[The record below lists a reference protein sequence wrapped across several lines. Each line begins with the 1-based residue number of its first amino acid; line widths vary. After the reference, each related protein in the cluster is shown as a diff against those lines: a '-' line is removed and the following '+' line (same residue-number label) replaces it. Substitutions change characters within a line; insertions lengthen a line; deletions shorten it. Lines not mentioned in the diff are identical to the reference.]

1 MTDKVTL
8 SLLMNDAYKKQSKRG
23 GKDIE
28 ALGFVALGEGRDIK
42 DNGYQAQAY
51 VNPKSQT
58 IVLSIAG
65 SNGDA
70 HDLAANVN
78 FGAFWEQ
85 YHPQFHDNLK
95 YANDIRQLVATDST
109 YQDYRVITVGHSLG
123 GGLAQTLTH
132 VFGWHGITWDAPK
145 ASLVVRQPGFQKQ
158 LIDYGLTPKGAA
170 DTFINYTES
179 GSLVSALPP
188 AYGDFIGQRYEVDH
202 TSDFT
207 LLLGLPAHAYLQHR
221 ADNSIDYFLSEQDA
235 NVIDG
240 WHYVGGTYDGWYS
253 TAPRPEVGQ
262 FDWVGPASAA
272 KNAALDLEKTRRIEH
287 NQDIARYQEL
297 LIRNQPAESRI
308 HDPVFNR
315 WNHNSIFNV
324 AGDGA
329 LTVNAPYTPFD
340 DLGDLFDAEERMLRE
355 FNAGWIT
362 AEELQAFQDYTLNH
376 SLGSAAQAGLDAVGD
391 PGFLDFLQPIG
402 AFYDSQSP
410 EFDQASSIAQHT
422 GVLLDGSNAPVSEA
436 GLQAL
441 DTDGNGELS
450 LAESTTLTLWQ
461 DRNEDGHLDAGE
473 QVAVSRPITAIDYPF
488 HTRGNAHIAPAIEAE
503 PARPNSTIPVL
514 PAPLSTPGV
523 PATSPGNAPVTA
535 PPALANTIQAI
546 PASNYRSL
554 RGSDNVYYL
563 ANGRYILWGA
573 NQIKINYNNRA
584 YLIGTDGNDRFDANY
599 YAAYAQYFN
608 LNLLTRFLAGNGDD
622 LMGGSA
628 RADSLWGGLG
638 HDILLGYAGNDKLYG
653 ESGQDQLQGQDGN
666 DYLDGGDDNDALFG
680 QDGDDVLHGGSGQD
694 RLDGGAGGDTLDGGT
709 EADTL
714 LGGTG
719 DDTLAGG
726 AGADE
731 LQGNEGHDRLL
742 GGAGAD
748 RLFGQVGNDTLW
760 GGAGDDLLMGFT
772 GTNEA
777 KQTLAA
783 GETDD
788 DTLHGGAGHDNLYGG
803 LGADRLDGGEG
814 NDILLGNAGHDRLWG
829 AAGNDELQGNQGD
842 DQISG
847 GAGQDR
853 LFGQV
858 GDDTL
863 WGGTDSD
870 LLVGFT
876 ASNEAQQTLAAGE
889 TDNDTLYGGAGG
901 DFLLGGLG
909 NDRLHGGDDKDELQ
923 GGDGADRLYGEHG
936 DDNLFGQVG
945 DDVLYGQVGDDVL
958 YGGEGDDFLMGFT
971 ASNEW
976 QQVLIDGQSDNDHL
990 YGGAGRDTLL
1000 GGPGRDYLDGGAGAD
1015 EMAGGA
1021 GDDTYI
1027 VNSVNDSVHETAN
1040 AGYDRV
1046 ITNTHYL
1053 LNAHIEELR
1062 LLEGFAIHGTG
1073 NAQDNTLIGNS
1084 ADNILDGV
1092 TGADTLIGGAGDDTY
1107 YVDNSADV
1115 VEEHAGQG
1123 LDTVQS
1129 SIDYALGGHVEN
1141 LILLDYSTPE
1151 KGRVDGREVLVY
1163 GYPKRNELD
1172 YLQGDAVQG
1181 YAGTCAL
1188 TAIAN
1193 LLTQSG
1199 RPTSENEVVT
1209 LAIANNWAVNDPDL
1223 PAARLG
1229 GSNVSEQRAI
1239 LDSYGIANEVI
1250 GGYNEAGMANLLRGG
1265 RAVIL
1270 AVNAGVLWDDAAYA
1284 GSGAVN
1290 HAVTVTGAVHDADTG
1305 VLLGFYIADSGR
1317 GRVSDHT
1324 RFINLDSVRRAAAV
1338 SGAYAIHTRDPVRL
1352 WDEDLDATGNA
1363 AANLI
1368 VGNRGHNRLD
1378 GLAGDDTLR
1387 GQAGSDVLAGGAGA
1401 DHLDGGAGNDTLYG
1415 AQGDDRLYAGAGNNW
1430 LDGGAG
1436 SDMYFVPV
1444 GEGRNVLADSGL
1456 DGLDQVLFEAQEPT
1470 REQLHAT
1477 RVGGDLELGF
1487 YGRQGEA
1494 LIKDWAAVNQNWE
1507 VVVGRYSL
1515 SGDNLLAYAQLSE
1528 QFAAPDKSAFSET
1541 ETSQLAGL
1549 WEFTA

>member
-1 MTDKVTL
+1 M
-8 SLLMNDAYKKQSKRG
+8 
-23 GKDIE
+23 
-28 ALGFVALGEGRDIK
+28 
-42 DNGYQAQAY
+42 
-51 VNPKSQT
+51 
-58 IVLSIAG
+58 
-65 SNGDA
+65 
-70 HDLAANVN
+70 
-78 FGAFWEQ
+78 
-85 YHPQFHDNLK
+85 
-95 YANDIRQLVATDST
+95 
-109 YQDYRVITVGHSLG
+109 
-123 GGLAQTLTH
+123 
-132 VFGWHGITWDAPK
+132 
-145 ASLVVRQPGFQKQ
+145 
-158 LIDYGLTPKGAA
+158 
-170 DTFINYTES
+170 
-179 GSLVSALPP
+179 
-188 AYGDFIGQRYEVDH
+188 
-202 TSDFT
+202 
-207 LLLGLPAHAYLQHR
+207 
-221 ADNSIDYFLSEQDA
+221 
-235 NVIDG
+235 
-240 WHYVGGTYDGWYS
+240 
-253 TAPRPEVGQ
+253 
-262 FDWVGPASAA
+262 
-272 KNAALDLEKTRRIEH
+272 
-287 NQDIARYQEL
+287 
-297 LIRNQPAESRI
+297 
-308 HDPVFNR
+308 
-315 WNHNSIFNV
+315 
-324 AGDGA
+324 
-329 LTVNAPYTPFD
+329 
-340 DLGDLFDAEERMLRE
+340 
-355 FNAGWIT
+355 
-362 AEELQAFQDYTLNH
+362 
-376 SLGSAAQAGLDAVGD
+376 
-391 PGFLDFLQPIG
+391 
-402 AFYDSQSP
+402 
-410 EFDQASSIAQHT
+410 
-422 GVLLDGSNAPVSEA
+422 
-436 GLQAL
+436 
-441 DTDGNGELS
+441 
-450 LAESTTLTLWQ
+450 
-461 DRNEDGHLDAGE
+461 
-473 QVAVSRPITAIDYPF
+473 
-488 HTRGNAHIAPAIEAE
+488 
-503 PARPNSTIPVL
+503 
-514 PAPLSTPGV
+514 
-523 PATSPGNAPVTA
+523 
-535 PPALANTIQAI
+535 
-546 PASNYRSL
+546 
-554 RGSDNVYYL
+554 
-563 ANGRYILWGA
+563 
-573 NQIKINYNNRA
+573 
-584 YLIGTDGNDRFDANY
+584 
-599 YAAYAQYFN
+599 
-608 LNLLTRFLAGNGDD
+608 
-622 LMGGSA
+622 
-628 RADSLWGGLG
+628 
-638 HDILLGYAGNDKLYG
+638 
-653 ESGQDQLQGQDGN
+653 
-666 DYLDGGDDNDALFG
+666 
-680 QDGDDVLHGGSGQD
+680 
-694 RLDGGAGGDTLDGGT
+694 
-709 EADTL
+709 
-714 LGGTG
+714 
-719 DDTLAGG
+719 AGG

-742 GGAGAD
+742 GGADAD

-760 GGAGDDLLMGFT
+760 GGDGDDLLMGFT

-936 DDNLFGQVG
+936 DDNLF
-945 DDVLYGQVGDDVL
+945 GQVGDDVL